1 MKKLF
6 ALVIAVTILSS
17 CIQEKETPSFE
28 TTSVIKEEAKD
39 HKAET
44 IMIRDLHIYIDI
56 FYYKG
61 HKYINNGYK
70 SGWTHTEDCTE
81 RHHIEASKRW

>member
-1 MKKLF
+1 MEKLF
-6 ALVIAVTILSS
+6 ALLIAVTVLSS

-28 TTSVIKEEAKD
+28 TTSVIKEEKKD
-39 HKAET
+39 FRVET
-44 IMIRDLHIYIDI
+44 LISKGMYIEI

-61 HKYINNGYK
+61 HKYMSRVRGE
-70 SGWTHTEDCTE
+70 SSWTHTEDCTE

>member
-6 ALVIAVTILSS
+6 ALVFAMVLLTS
-17 CIQEKETPSFE
+17 CIQEQNTPSFE
-28 TTSVIKEEAKD
+28 TTSVIKEEKKD
-39 HKAET
+39 YKAET
-44 IMIRDLHIYIDI
+44 IMIRGLYIDI

-61 HKYINNGYK
+61 HKYINNGDR

>member
-6 ALVIAVTILSS
+6 ALVIAVTVLSS

-28 TTSVIKEEAKD
+28 TTSVIKEEKKD
-39 HKAET
+39 FRAET
-44 IMIRDLHIYIDI
+44 LISNGMYIKI

-61 HKYINNGYK
+61 HKYISRGFD
-70 SGWTHTEDCTE
+70 STWTHTEDCTE

>member
-6 ALVIAVTILSS
+6 ALVVAVTILSS

-28 TTSVIKEEAKD
+28 TTSVIKEEKKD
-39 HKAET
+39 FRAET
-44 IMIRDLHIYIDI
+44 LISNGMYIEI

-61 HKYINNGYK
+61 HKYISRGK
-70 SGWTHTEDCTE
+70 GESSWTHTEDCTE

>member
-6 ALVIAVTILSS
+6 ALVFAMVLLTS
-17 CIQEKETPSFE
+17 CIQEQNTPSFE
-28 TTSVIKEEAKD
+28 TTSVIKEEKKD
-39 HKAET
+39 FRAET
-44 IMIRDLHIYIDI
+44 LISNGIYIEI

-61 HKYINNGYK
+61 HKYLSRGSSN
-70 SGWTHTEDCTE
+70 SAWTHTEDCTD

>member
-6 ALVIAVTILSS
+6 ALVFAMMLLTS

-28 TTSVIKEEAKD
+28 TTSVIKEEKKD
-39 HKAET
+39 FRVET
-44 IMIRDLHIYIDI
+44 IISNGLYIEV

-61 HKYINNGYK
+61 HKYLSRGK
-70 SGWTHTEDCTE
+70 RESSWTHAEDCTE
-81 RHHIEASKRW
+81 RHNIEASKRW

>member
-28 TTSVIKEEAKD
+28 TTSVIKEEKKD
-39 HKAET
+39 FRAEAL
-44 IMIRDLHIYIDI
+44 ISNGMCIEI
-56 FYYKG
+56 FYYKD
-61 HKYINNGYK
+61 HKYISRCRGESSY
-70 SGWTHTEDCTE
+70 THTEDCTE

>member
-6 ALVIAVTILSS
+6 ALVFAMMLLTS

-28 TTSVIKEEAKD
+28 PTSVIKGEKKD
-39 HKAET
+39 YKAET
-44 IMIRDLHIYIDI
+44 IMIRGLYIDI

-61 HKYINNGYK
+61 HKYINNG
-70 SGWTHTEDCTE
+70 SRSSWTHAEDCTE

>member
-6 ALVIAVTILSS
+6 ALVFAMVLLTS
-17 CIQEKETPSFE
+17 CIQEQNTPSFE
-28 TTSVIKEEAKD
+28 TTSVIKEEKKD
-39 HKAET
+39 FRAET
-44 IMIRDLHIYIDI
+44 LIPNGMYIKI

-61 HKYINNGYK
+61 HKYISRGK
-70 SGWTHTEDCTE
+70 GESSWTHTEDCTE

>member
-17 CIQEKETPSFE
+17 CIQGKETPSFE
-28 TTSVIKEEAKD
+28 TTSVIKEEKKD
-39 HKAET
+39 YKAET
-44 IMIRDLHIYIDI
+44 IMIRSHYIDI

-61 HKYINNGYK
+61 HKYINNGDR

>member
-6 ALVIAVTILSS
+6 ALVFAMVLLTS
-17 CIQEKETPSFE
+17 CIQEQNTPSFE
-28 TTSVIKEEAKD
+28 TTSVIKEEK
-39 HKAET
+39 KAET
-44 IMIRDLHIYIDI
+44 LISNGMYIEI

-61 HKYINNGYK
+61 HKYISRGRGE
-70 SGWTHTEDCTE
+70 SSWTHTEDCTE

>member
-6 ALVIAVTILSS
+6 ALVFAMVLLTS
-17 CIQEKETPSFE
+17 CIQEQNTPSFE
-28 TTSVIKEEAKD
+28 TTSVIKEEK
-39 HKAET
+39 KAET
-44 IMIRDLHIYIDI
+44 LISNGMYIEI

-61 HKYINNGYK
+61 HKYISRSRGE
-70 SGWTHTEDCTE
+70 SSWTHTEDCTE

>member
-28 TTSVIKEEAKD
+28 TTSVIKEEKKD
-39 HKAET
+39 FRAET
-44 IMIRDLHIYIDI
+44 LISNGMCIEI

-61 HKYINNGYK
+61 HKYISRSKGG
-70 SGWTHTEDCTE
+70 SSWTHTEDCTE

>member
-6 ALVIAVTILSS
+6 ALVFAMMLLTS
-17 CIQEKETPSFE
+17 CIQEQNTPSFE
-28 TTSVIKEEAKD
+28 TTSVIKEDKKD
-39 HKAET
+39 FKGET
-44 IMIRDLHIYIDI
+44 IISNGLYIEI

-61 HKYINNGYK
+61 HKYLSSSN
-70 SGWTHTEDCTE
+70 SAWTHTEDCTD

>member
-6 ALVIAVTILSS
+6 ALVFAMVLLTS
-17 CIQEKETPSFE
+17 CIQEQNTPSFE
-28 TTSVIKEEAKD
+28 TTSVIKEEKKD
-39 HKAET
+39 FRAET
-44 IMIRDLHIYIDI
+44 LISNGIYIEI

-61 HKYINNGYK
+61 HKYISRDKGE
-70 SGWTHTEDCTE
+70 SSWTHTEDCTE

>member
-28 TTSVIKEEAKD
+28 TTSVIKEEKKD
-39 HKAET
+39 FRAET
-44 IMIRDLHIYIDI
+44 LISNGMYIEI

-61 HKYINNGYK
+61 HKYISRGRAE
-70 SGWTHTEDCTE
+70 SSWTHTEDCTE

>member
-6 ALVIAVTILSS
+6 ALVIVVTILSS

-28 TTSVIKEEAKD
+28 TTSVIKEEKKD
-39 HKAET
+39 FRAET
-44 IMIRDLHIYIDI
+44 LISNGMYIKI
-56 FYYKG
+56 FYYRG
-61 HKYINNGYK
+61 HKYISRGK
-70 SGWTHTEDCTE
+70 GESSWTHTEDCTD

>member
-6 ALVIAVTILSS
+6 ALVFAMVLLTS
-17 CIQEKETPSFE
+17 CIQEQNTPSFE
-28 TTSVIKEEAKD
+28 TTSVIKEEKKD
-39 HKAET
+39 FRAET
-44 IMIRDLHIYIDI
+44 LISNGMYIEV

-61 HKYINNGYK
+61 HKYISRGKGGY
-70 SGWTHTEDCTE
+70 SWTHTEDCTE

>member
-6 ALVIAVTILSS
+6 ALVFAMMLLTS

-28 TTSVIKEEAKD
+28 PTSVIKGEAKD
-39 HKAET
+39 YKAET
-44 IMIRDLHIYIDI
+44 IMIRGLYIDI

-61 HKYINNGYK
+61 HKYINNGDR